1 MSLYKIIKTG
11 KGKHVLF
18 KLSRYNVNIFS
29 TRSSFIFEF
38 NVQNKKSK
46 TNVASADGLVL

>member
-18 KLSRYNVNIFS
+18 KLSRYVNIFS